1 LDNVVPVLIGLKQKL
16 QSKRS
21 PVMRYLL
28 HYFRE
33 LFKIYR
39 QDMKDILSTDPQ
51 LSMELDY
58 DLRQYEN
65 QNQRTSARKTKTPSR
80 TTPFKS
86 PTTFS
91 RTPIFGSACSRN
103 EFSTPARTPLQV
115 LEITSTQVCP
125 QSVPRLRQV
134 GSAQKTP
141 SSRRKCHSNIAENYP
156 VQNAHPSGSK
166 SKNPTSIPPS
176 TMIFSPSRAL
186 SPRSQGSWKVSAKS
200 PGIMSKSSTLG
211 EESTQNDLEKNIRD
225 MELEDSPG
233 NKENNYVNT
242 QEQSSTST
250 VPKNQVG
257 NDVENEEEEFVPLP
271 LKKKQRQRLKGNN
284 EQIIQEKRVVRSNR
298 STRTSKRRRDD

>member
-1 LDNVVPVLIGLKQKL
+1 
-16 QSKRS
+16 
-21 PVMRYLL
+21 
-28 HYFRE
+28 
-33 LFKIYR
+33 
-39 QDMKDILSTDPQ
+39 
-51 LSMELDY
+51 
-58 DLRQYEN
+58 
-65 QNQRTSARKTKTPSR
+65 
-80 TTPFKS
+80 
-86 PTTFS
+86 
-91 RTPIFGSACSRN
+91 
-103 EFSTPARTPLQV
+103 
-115 LEITSTQVCP
+115 
-125 QSVPRLRQV
+125 
-134 GSAQKTP
+134 
-141 SSRRKCHSNIAENYP
+141 
-156 VQNAHPSGSK
+156 
-166 SKNPTSIPPS
+166 
-176 TMIFSPSRAL
+176 MIFSPSRAL
-186 SPRSQGSWKVSAKS
+186 PPRSQGSWKVSAKS